1 MKQATKSILL
11 ALALTTCAALAIG
24 CASSGTD
31 QGELNKVN
39 AEIKKSGDSSGEIDK
54 SQQPGDNSQTM
65 GPPGVKKN
73 TSTGGN

>member
-1 MKQATKSILL
+1 MKQSMKSILL
-11 ALALTTCAALAIG
+11 ALALTICSALVIG

-39 AEIKKSGDSSGEIDK
+39 TEIKKSGDSSGEIDK
-54 SQQPGDNSQTM
+54 SQMPGDNTQTM